1 MRILNINMT
10 VGRQRWLLVLG
21 LMVAM
26 LLLMEAVLYWI
37 LDIESRLLTDVD
49 NRMERITLSTEL
61 RGALSWR
68 WSRLF
73 PWNGKLIRKP
83 MTVKNRVMSRLL
95 SATK

>member
-1 MRILNINMT
+1 MT

-49 NRMERITLSTEL
+49 NRMERTGETTDK
-61 RGALSWR
+61 RKTGTV
-68 WSRLF
+68 SR
-73 PWNGKLIRKP
+73 
-83 MTVKNRVMSRLL
+83 
-95 SATK
+95 

>member
-49 NRMERITLSTEL
+49 NRMERIPLSTEL

-73 PWNGKLIRKP
+73 P
-83 MTVKNRVMSRLL
+83 
-95 SATK
+95 

>member
-49 NRMERITLSTEL
+49 NRMERTGETTDK
-61 RGALSWR
+61 RKTGTV
-68 WSRLF
+68 SR
-73 PWNGKLIRKP
+73 
-83 MTVKNRVMSRLL
+83 
-95 SATK
+95 